1 VNAVDR
7 GQHRRGEHRRG
18 DRRGQ
23 AEHHHRPTAG
33 LCDSGSKRMPLSGP
47 QSEVLEELA
56 GALEAVAAEPAEQ
69 LLGAVADE
77 EAADGKA

>member
-1 VNAVDR
+1 
-7 GQHRRGEHRRG
+7 
-18 DRRGQ
+18 
-23 AEHHHRPTAG
+23 
-33 LCDSGSKRMPLSGP
+33 MPLSGP